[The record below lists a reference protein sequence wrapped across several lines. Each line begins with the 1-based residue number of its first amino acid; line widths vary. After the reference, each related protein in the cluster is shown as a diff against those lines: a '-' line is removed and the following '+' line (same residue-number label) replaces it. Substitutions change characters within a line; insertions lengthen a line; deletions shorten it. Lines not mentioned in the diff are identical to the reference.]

1 MKKQARNKKLA
12 YALLALA
19 IALLMFAWNFGLSD
33 GRFWVTSI
41 ASLVLW
47 AVAAFIIMH
56 AAEKRTVF
64 FKIVAA
70 VVVMVIAPM
79 AFIYFEASR
88 GIAAIKNEPFTQFVA
103 FEAAAAFSFIISA
116 AGLARQLAMLRHKNR
131 IRR

>member
-1 MKKQARNKKLA
+1 MKKEARNKKLA
-12 YALLALA
+12 YVLLVLA
-19 IALLMFAWNFGLSD
+19 IALLMLAWNFGLSD
-33 GRFWVTSI
+33 WRFWMMSF
-41 ASLVLW
+41 ASLLLW

-56 AAEKRTVF
+56 AAEKRAVF
-64 FKIVAA
+64 FKIVAI

-88 GIAAIKNEPFTQFVA
+88 GIAIIKNEPFTQFVA

-131 IRR
+131 IRK